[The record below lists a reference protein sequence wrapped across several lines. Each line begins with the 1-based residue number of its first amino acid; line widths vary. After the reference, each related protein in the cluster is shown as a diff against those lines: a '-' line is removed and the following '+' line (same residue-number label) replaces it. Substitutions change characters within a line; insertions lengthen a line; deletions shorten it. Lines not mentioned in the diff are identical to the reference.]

1 MKPQTGHWLEMAEY
15 DLGTA
20 EAMFRSRRYVYVI
33 FMCHLCLEKALKACV
48 VEFTDRFPPYSHSL
62 TYLLQIGGVEMPPD
76 LSDFVFTISDLNVA
90 TRYPEDLKRFQ
101 RAQAGKYLDR
111 TREVFSWL
119 RQRLT
124 SNEQLNNM

>member
-1 MKPQTGHWLEMAEY
+1 MKPHTKHWLEMAEY

-33 FMCHLCLEKALKACV
+33 FFCHLCLEKALKACV
-48 VEFTDRFPPYSHSL
+48 AEFRDEFPPYTHSL
-62 TYLLQIGGVEMPPD
+62 SYLLEIGGLEMPDD

-90 TRYPEDLKRFQ
+90 TRYPKDLKRFQ
-101 RAQAGKYLDR
+101 RAQARDYLAR

-119 RQRLT
+119 RQRLIL
-124 SNEQLNNM
+124 SEQ